1 MAGTGKL
8 TDAAKLT
15 DAGTSRGAD
24 GTKAASDRD
33 SIASAT
39 PLADVDA
46 APAENGGPDGGVP
59 LIFEESSPGR
69 RGVDSKDGAASEAR
83 ALEILGSELCRTD
96 IEGFPELSEP
106 QVLRHFL
113 RLSQLNFGQALQ
125 FYPLG
130 SCTMKYNPVLN
141 DEMAALPGF
150 ANLHPSTPARLAQG
164 ALELMARM
172 EAALAE
178 ISGMDAVSLA
188 PAAGAQGELAGLL
201 MIRAWEEH
209 RGHVRRKVII
219 PDTAHGTNPASCT
232 LAGFEVIVA
241 PSGRRGYLEASDIRR
256 LLSDDV
262 AALMVTNPNTLGIF
276 EPEIQEI
283 AAALHQRGAML
294 YLDGAN
300 MNALL
305 GVAKPGDMGADIVHI
320 NLHKTFSTPHG
331 GGGPGAGPV
340 AVKKHLEPFLP
351 YPRIVKRG
359 RGAARHGG
367 DARND
372 PAVEEARSD
381 PDNQD
386 NPWEFDYDRPLSIG
400 RLRSFHGNFGMLVRA
415 YSYILAMGGDGL
427 AAASRHAIM
436 NAAYVRKRLA
446 AHFPSAT
453 TEPTMHECV
462 LIHNLDQMTGVSTL
476 DIAKRLLDFG
486 VHPPTIYFPLVVHG
500 ALMIEPTETESRET
514 LESFIATMERIYAE
528 ALANPEMVKA
538 SPHALKLRRIDEVSA
553 ARRPVLRWTSKSS

>member
-1 MAGTGKL
+1 MAAP
-8 TDAAKLT
+8 DRAKLT
-15 DAGTSRGAD
+15 RAGH
-24 GTKAASDRD
+24 
-33 SIASAT
+33 
-39 PLADVDA
+39 
-46 APAENGGPDGGVP
+46 APAATATDATSAAHSPSAANTIAAGGVP

-69 RGVDSKDGAASEAR
+69 RGVDQKGAAASAAR
-83 ALEILGSELCRTD
+83 ALAILGNDLCRDT

-150 ANLHPSTPARLAQG
+150 AGLHPQTPAHLAQG
-164 ALELMARM
+164 ALELIARM

-201 MIRAWEEH
+201 MIRAWEEK

-241 PSGRRGYLEASDIRR
+241 PSGPRGYLEASSIRG
-256 LLSDDV
+256 LLNDEV

-283 AAALHQRGAML
+283 AAALHERGAML

-300 MNALL
+300 LNALL

-351 YPRIVKRG
+351 MPRVVRRG
-359 RGAARHGG
+359 GL
-367 DARND
+367 ND
-372 PAVEEARSD
+372 RDGE
-381 PDNQD
+381 
-386 NPWEFDYDRPLSIG
+386 WEFAYDRPDSIG

-415 YSYILAMGGDGL
+415 YTYILALGGDGL
-427 AAASRHAIM
+427 AQASRHAIM
-436 NAAYVRKRLA
+436 NAAYVRKRLEE
-446 AHFPSAT
+446 HFPSAT
-453 TEPTMHECV
+453 AEPAMHECV
-462 LIHNLDQMTGVSTL
+462 LTHNLDQRTGVTTL
-476 DIAKRLLDFG
+476 DLAKRLLDFG

-514 LESFIATMERIYAE
+514 LDDFIATMERIYNE
-528 ALANPEMVKA
+528 ALEDPSMVKA
-538 SPHALKLRRIDEVSA
+538 APHALKLRRIDEVTA
-553 ARRPVLRWTSKSS
+553 ARRPILRWTAHAGRNSG